1 MVIGSRALDDINAK
15 IRWLQAEDGNQA
27 LKDQTYAEKTILE
40 ITEAIQTGEVTINE
54 LTILNGLEPIET
66 LPKKLQEL
74 NRLKDK
80 LRPEPAKGGTANF
93 LRSTI
98 FHDSPESWIFLSKK

>member
-40 ITEAIQTGEVTINE
+40 ITEAIQTGEVTINQ

-74 NRLKDK
+74 NRLK
-80 LRPEPAKGGTANF
+80 RQVASRTCKGWN
-93 LRSTI
+93 S
-98 FHDSPESWIFLSKK
+98 